1 MEKTVGSSS
10 QIRIGMA
17 GCGRIALGVH
27 LPALLRCDGMTV
39 AALAEPDERNRERA
53 QRLAPHAKAF
63 RGVEEMFSSVALD
76 AVAICLPNAL
86 HADACLA
93 AFARGVHVYLEK
105 PLAATLGEGR
115 AILDAW
121 RKSSSVGMIGFNYRF
136 NPLYESARQCVQSGG
151 LGEIV
156 AVRSVFSLPS
166 HEIPAWKNGAA
177 PGGGV
182 LFDLASHHVDLAYHF
197 TGSDVKS
204 VLARP
209 AAEDGRWESAVLEM
223 RLANGV
229 IVQSFFSLAAVEDDR
244 IEIYGRAGKLAVD
257 RHRSLT
263 TELRGAT
270 NQSARADRL
279 RHLLRSAAR
288 VPYLLEKRRSPAFE
302 PSYPAAWRAFR
313 AAVRE
318 RKPASPDLEDG
329 YRSLAVI
336 QAAMESA
343 SSGRWTEVALSAT

>member
-1 MEKTVGSSS
+1 VTV
-10 QIRIGMA
+10 
-17 GCGRIALGVH
+17 
-27 LPALLRCDGMTV
+27 T
-39 AALAEPDERNRERA
+39 ALAEPDEHNLERA
-53 QRLAPHAKAF
+53 QRLVPGAKAF
-63 RGVEEMFSSVALD
+63 PGVEEMLSSAALD

-86 HADACLA
+86 HAQACVA
-93 AFARGVHVYLEK
+93 AFARGLHVYLEK
-105 PLAATLGEGR
+105 PLAASLCEGR

-121 RKSSSVGMIGFNYRF
+121 RKAASVGMIGFNYRF
-136 NPLYESARQCVQSGG
+136 NPLYESARRCVQSGE

-156 AVRSVFSLPS
+156 AMRSVFSLPT
-166 HEIPAWKNGAA
+166 HEIPAWKSGESA
-177 PGGGV
+177 GGGV
-182 LFDLASHHVDLAYHF
+182 LFDVGSHHVDLAHHF
-197 TGSDVKS
+197 SGSNVRS

-209 AAEDGRWESAVLEM
+209 AVEDGRWESAVLEM
-223 RLANGV
+223 RLANGAV
-229 IVQSFFSLAAVEDDR
+229 VQSFFSLAAVEDDR

-270 NQSARADRL
+270 HQSARADRL
-279 RHLLRSAAR
+279 RHLVRSVAR

-302 PSYPAAWRAFR
+302 PSYPVAWRAFV

-318 RKPASPDLEDG
+318 GKPVSPDLEDG

-343 SSGRWTEVALSAT
+343 AGGKWIEVAGEFAVTYSSSGKPDRDT